1 MKEILDWL
9 KHHWFLLTALIA
21 VGTAWGQTTTKVA
34 ELEKRLDEKTKKEQ
48 KIDDLADKTSR
59 LDERT
64 IIIQKEIQDQ
74 KTILNQ
80 ILQNQTRMIRQV
92 NGGR

>member
-21 VGTAWGQTTTKVA
+21 IGTAWGQTTTKVA

-74 KTILNQ
+74 KAILNQ